1 MTIIAISNLK
11 GGTGKTTSA
20 VLLATAFYRAG
31 NSVTVVDLDPQGSA
45 TEWAQMAEETGQ
57 PLPFPVTLGNVRT
70 TKNIKENTDYTILDC
85 PPGDPRL
92 IDAAI
97 GVADLVVVPVQ
108 PSGIETERMWDTV
121 DIAGKGKAIVLL
133 TSVLIQAKSTTAL
146 SDALTEE
153 GVRVFRGAIPRRE
166 EIRHW
171 YGHSPHGQLH
181 GYESIAQQIKEALHD

>member
-1 MTIIAISNLK
+1 
-11 GGTGKTTSA
+11 
-20 VLLATAFYRAG
+20 
-31 NSVTVVDLDPQGSA
+31 
-45 TEWAQMAEETGQ
+45 MAEEAGK

-70 TKNIKENTDYTILDC
+70 TKNIKENADYTILDC

-92 IDAAI
+92 IDVAI
-97 GVADLVVVPVQ
+97 GVADLVIVPVQ

-121 DIAGKGKAIVLL
+121 DIAGKDKAIVLL
-133 TSVLIQAKSTTAL
+133 TSVLIQAKSTAAL

-166 EIRHW
+166 ETRHW

-181 GYESIAQQIKEALHD
+181 GYESIAQQIKEARHD